1 MLLHINYLAILRLS
15 MLHCNILN
23 MLNITPTSEVSI
35 LPFRGLFLSFVRS
48 WRKLV
53 PPVNWVWRLKPAL
66 FLSAVLT
73 T

>member
-35 LPFRGLFLSFVRS
+35 LPFRGLFSFFRS
-48 WRKLV
+48 EL
-53 PPVNWVWRLKPAL
+53 AETC
-66 FLSAVLT
+66 SA
-73 T
+73 